1 MNRNADNNDRSRKNH
16 YADFDEHGN
25 ARTGNRNSLSRY
37 NPDEMNSSEDGLY
50 HPQGSQR
57 SYENRYYENQRQH
70 ERNRMSSDARAYGD
84 FSGGTRYGE
93 GGSTYGGGSA
103 YGPSNYG
110 MSGERGPRSHG
121 DDRSYYDHDE
131 HSRQNYGRSGGN
143 YYSGRMNEERDMDY
157 RGVGYR
163 DANRLRSGYG
173 DEERGGRGYNR
184 SFDEFRDTGY
194 GSNRYNNRDE
204 DRERSA
210 YSNWGQS
217 NQNREYQNRSDEERL
232 FSERRRNRGR
242 DHQDW

>member
-1 MNRNADNNDRSRKNH
+1 MNRNQDNNDRSRKNH

-25 ARTGNRNSLSRY
+25 SRTGNRNSLSRY
-37 NPDEMNSSEDGLY
+37 NPDEMSGSEDGLY
-50 HPQGSQR
+50 HPQGRQR
-57 SYENRYYENQRQH
+57 GRESGYYENQRQH
-70 ERNRMSSDARAYGD
+70 EHNRRSNDSRAYGD
-84 FSGGTRYGE
+84 FGGGTRYGE

-110 MSGERGPRSHG
+110 MSGQRGPRSNG
-121 DDRSYYDHDE
+121 GDRSYYDHNE

-143 YYSGRMNEERDMDY
+143 NYSGRMNDERDMDY

-163 DANRLRSGYG
+163 

-210 YSNWGQS
+210 YSSWGQS
-217 NQNREYQNRSDEERL
+217 NQNRGNQNRSDEGRL
-232 FSERRRNRGR
+232 FSDRRRNQGR